1 MKKKKC
7 ILTIF
12 LVVLLF
18 CTCGCGKSKKG
29 QIPIEDTKGESDVS
43 EDTATQNTDESVISE
58 DTATQNTDDGVVRA
72 ENIADIVV
80 DIFGV
85 EDATAL
91 IYNENVLVGVIFSK
105 DVESKDDTK
114 NNILDII
121 KENDTDIKN
130 IYITD
135 DEKLF
140 NKIDDIEQMLIRGD
154 KVDKYSDDINKIIKQ
169 IEK

>member
-7 ILTIF
+7 ILAIF

-18 CTCGCGKSKKG
+18 CTCGCGKSKKE
-29 QIPIEDTKGESDVS
+29 QMPIEDAK
-43 EDTATQNTDESVISE
+43 DESVVSE

-80 DIFGV
+80 DLFGV

-91 IYNENVLVGVIFSK
+91 IYNESVLVGVIFSK
-105 DVESKDDTK
+105 DVESKGDTK